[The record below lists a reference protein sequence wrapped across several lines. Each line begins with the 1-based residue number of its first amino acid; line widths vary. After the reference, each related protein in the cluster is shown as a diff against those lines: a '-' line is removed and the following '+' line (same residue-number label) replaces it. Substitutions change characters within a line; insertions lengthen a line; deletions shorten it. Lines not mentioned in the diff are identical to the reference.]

1 MVNTNSPMIG
11 AYDDKETILQTDT
24 TKMLIV
30 EQNAYNTAVTRT
42 KLYVGALIILFFT
55 ILWQLLYLNTK

>member
-30 EQNAYNTAVTRT
+30 EQNAYNTAVTGT
-42 KLYVGALIILFFT
+42 KLYVLALIILFFT